1 MASQVVHNVSLMDT
15 SKRTTQGRPPNI
27 ELVSIGSELLLGQ
40 IVDTNSAW
48 ISQRL
53 AEAGGNI
60 YYKTT
65 VGDNMRR
72 MVEVLSQAVE
82 RADVVITG
90 GGIGP
95 TKDDLTREAVA
106 EVFGVDIVT
115 HEPSLKDLRDRYQ
128 KRGFIITKNNERQAQ
143 IPEGAVV
150 VKNPNGTAPAFIVE
164 GQLGTLIAL
173 PGVPF
178 EMEWLMTNEVI
189 PYLRRRFNLS
199 ETIHYRVL
207 KVIDMGE
214 SAVDD
219 KIGHLIAE
227 SENPTVGVLA
237 RPGQVDVRVASR
249 APSMND
255 ALKMIEPMEQRIREV
270 LGHNVFG
277 VDDETIE
284 SVVGAM
290 LESRQA
296 SVAVYE
302 DLSGGAV
309 AEVMRTTAG
318 DGFVEAHVANTEEA
332 RLRLL
337 DRTAKDATG
346 IGMEHAVALAR
357 TMRAR
362 SGATYG
368 VAVHGVAG
376 SSTETLNLAEGDTYV
391 VVDDGETTATRHVRT
406 AGSKAPDRRRA
417 AMQALGLLRSRL
429 LGHA

>member
-1 MASQVVHNVSLMDT
+1 MPCVVHNVSLMGT
-15 SKRTTQGRPPNI
+15 SKGTMQGRPPNV

-53 AEAGGNI
+53 AEAGANI

-72 MVEVLSQAVE
+72 MVEVLTQAVE

-95 TKDDLTREAVA
+95 TKDDLTREAAA
-106 EVFGVDIVT
+106 EVFGVDVVT
-115 HEPSLKDLRDRYQ
+115 HDPSLQDLRDRYQ

-143 IPEGAVV
+143 IPEGAIV
-150 VKNPNGTAPAFIVE
+150 VKNPNGTAPAFIME
-164 GQLGTLIAL
+164 GERATMIAL

-178 EMEWLMTNEVI
+178 EMKWLMTNEVI

-219 KIGHLIAE
+219 KIGHLIAD

-249 APSMND
+249 APSMDD
-255 ALKMIEPMEQRIREV
+255 ALKMIEPMEQQVRGI

-290 LESRQA
+290 LATRLA
-296 SVAVYE
+296 NVAVYE

-309 AEVMRTTAG
+309 AEVMRTTAC
-318 DGFVEAHVANTEEA
+318 DRFVEAQVANTTEA

-337 DRTAKDATG
+337 DVKQSDSTG
-346 IGMEHAVALAR
+346 MRHAIALAR
-357 TMRAR
+357 AMRDR

-368 VAVHGVAG
+368 IAVHGVAG
-376 SSTETLNLAEGDTYV
+376 SGTETLNLAEGDTFV
-391 VVDDGETTATRHVRT
+391 VVDDGETTSTRHVRT

-417 AMQALGLLRSRL
+417 AMQALGLLRSHL